1 MSKPTTMKFEELI
14 QQISEQFTD
23 AWNRWDMDEM
33 MRHLCPNVILKSPN
47 VSLIYPDNVN
57 NTLEGKEVVRAYWM
71 ALYLK
76 NGPFKVRQLSFRK
89 EGTQIFTENHIL
101 GTQMVISETFI
112 LNEYGKIKFLEYSY
126 HIDELIKPT
135 TSINFLRST
144 KDALMEM
151 MRSLF

>member
-1 MSKPTTMKFEELI
+1 MKFEELI

-23 AWNRWDMDEM
+23 AWNRWDMEEM

-47 VSLIYPDNVN
+47 VSQIYPDNVN
-57 NTLEGKEVVRAYWM
+57 NTLEGKEVVRTYWT
-71 ALYLK
+71 ALYQK

-112 LNEYGKIKFLEYSY
+112 LNEYGKIKYLEYSY
-126 HIDELIKPT
+126 SIDEMIEPHTSFSFLST
-135 TSINFLRST
+135 T
-144 KDALMEM
+144 KEALMAM